1 MTCPAIGSMNQSPKS
16 EEELFAAA
24 LALPAAER
32 AAYLQRECG
41 GDAELLRRVEDLL
54 SVHDDIGD
62 FLEAPAASD
71 LRDVALTGE
80 PQPPL
85 D

>member
-1 MTCPAIGSMNQSPKS
+1 MEPSSPR

-41 GDAELLRRVEDLL
+41 GDAGLLRRVEDLL
-54 SVHDDIGD
+54 RVHDDVGD

-71 LRDVALTGE
+71 LRDVARAG
-80 PQPPL
+80 
-85 D
+85 